1 MINIEETNLEY
12 TLKNSQKDDW
22 NFYIRTH
29 QEDFTEL
36 IKLSI
41 SNKQPYS
48 WRASWLLSSCMKDND
63 ERLMIY
69 IKKIIDLLPTLQ
81 NSQQRGL
88 LKVLQ
93 RMVVESKYDGK
104 LFDTCIKIWEEI
116 NNNPALRFQV
126 LKNYIQYIKKIS
138 RFFERNKTFN

>member
-1 MINIEETNLEY
+1 MNTGYNTGLAKVAVQCSADTFVVNQSLVVRINI
-12 TLKNSQKDDW
+12 
-22 NFYIRTH
+22 
-29 QEDFTEL
+29 
-36 IKLSI
+36 
-41 SNKQPYS
+41 
-48 WRASWLLSSCMKDND
+48 
-63 ERLMIY
+63 MIY

-116 NNNPALRFQV
+116 NNNPALRFQALKTMFNISKKYPDFLNEIKV
-126 LKNYIQYIKKIS
+126 LTDAYYTDNLTEGVKKSVFRLIKNDLK
-138 RFFERNKTFN
+138 